1 MNKTLDSRERIS
13 ARISKELYERLNKAA
28 EISGTTLNSFIV
40 QIATR
45 EAEQIIEK
53 YNYKVLSFSNLE
65 DALWFKQQVEGPA
78 LSNKNLKEAFKSYT
92 EVLND
97 PTTNARLRQL
107 NWMSKGEPKEL

>member
-65 DALWFKQQVEGPA
+65 DALWFKQQVEGQA
-78 LSNKNLKEAFKSYT
+78 LSNKNLKGA
-92 EVLND
+92 LNHI
-97 PTTNARLRQL
+97 RRF
-107 NWMSKGEPKEL
+107 